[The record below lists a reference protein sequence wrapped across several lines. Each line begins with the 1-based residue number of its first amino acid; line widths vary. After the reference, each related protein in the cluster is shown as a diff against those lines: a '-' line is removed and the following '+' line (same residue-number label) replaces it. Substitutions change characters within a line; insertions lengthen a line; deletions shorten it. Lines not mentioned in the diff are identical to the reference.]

1 MPSLAVL
8 QVEWREDRARMLCS
22 VPSAYWTE
30 AWMSMR
36 NLTLEAALPHI
47 QTPVLVIA
55 GGTDSLLSANIADA
69 VRFIGIFANSF
80 FF

>member
-1 MPSLAVL
+1 
-8 QVEWREDRARMLCS
+8 
-22 VPSAYWTE
+22 
-30 AWMSMR
+30 MSMR